1 MSKHLKAY
9 AAPKSWTILRK
20 VNKWTIRPK
29 EGAHPFERSLPLGTL
44 LKLTKHAKTTK
55 EAKYIIN
62 QKAVTVDGKLI
73 KDIHAACGF
82 MDIISVKDS
91 APLRCTIDKKGRLTF
106 IEAPKGEEHKKIC
119 KIESKRTIKDGKI
132 QYSLLGGR
140 SILSKEN
147 YKVGDSLLIEV
158 PSQKVIE
165 HYSLDKG
172 NTAFLL
178 GGAHIGSTVVINKIE
193 GDKIFC
199 TKDKIKLETSKRIA
213 LITGKDKAAL
223 RL

>member
-29 EGAHPFERSLPLGTL
+29 EGAHPFERSLPVGTL
-44 LKLTKHAKTTK
+44 LKITKNAKTTK

-62 QKAVTVDGKLI
+62 QKAVQVDGKLI

-82 MDIISVKDS
+82 MDVISIKDH
-91 APLRCTIDKKGRLTF
+91 PTLRCTIDKKGRLTF
-106 IEAPKGEEHKKIC
+106 IDAPKGEEHKKIC
-119 KIESKRTIKDGKI
+119 RIEGKRTIKEGKI

-140 SILSKEN
+140 SILTKEN

-158 PSQKVIE
+158 PSQKVLD

-172 NTAFLL
+172 STAFLL
-178 GGAHIGSTVVINKIE
+178 GGAHIGNTVVINKIE

-199 TKDKIKLETSKRIA
+199 TKDKEKIETSKHIA
-213 LITGKDKAAL
+213 IITGKDKAAL
-223 RL
+223 KL